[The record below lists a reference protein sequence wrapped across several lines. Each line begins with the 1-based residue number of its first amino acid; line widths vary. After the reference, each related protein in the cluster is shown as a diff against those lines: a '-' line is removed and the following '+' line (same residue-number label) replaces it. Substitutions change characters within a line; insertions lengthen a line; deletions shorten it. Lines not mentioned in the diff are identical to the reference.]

1 MADEKILKDKGLKD
15 EKILKDE
22 LLSEEELDKVAG
34 GKACKMFE
42 QYQNPANDQNTPANQ
57 LGVKKAIKWD

>member
-34 GKACKMFE
+34 GAPSKMFE
-42 QYQNPANDQNTPANQ
+42 QNPNTANDSNLLSN
-57 LGVKKAIKWD
+57 LGGSWWTK

>member
-34 GKACKMFE
+34 GAPRRRMYE
-42 QYQNPANDQNTPANQ
+42 PYQNTANAQNIFPNQ
-57 LGVKKAIKWD
+57 LGVKKAIR